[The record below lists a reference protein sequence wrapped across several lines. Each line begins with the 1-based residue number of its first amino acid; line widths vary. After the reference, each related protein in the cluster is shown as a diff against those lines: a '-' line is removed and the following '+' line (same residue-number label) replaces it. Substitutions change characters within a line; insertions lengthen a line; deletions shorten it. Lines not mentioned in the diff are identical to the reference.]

1 MKKSQNI
8 RVNNQSNNI
17 LHTNIID
24 NIINNRNMTYKS
36 NKEIITNY
44 TKKDN
49 SNLYYNQNIYSRPL
63 SNKKVLI
70 SIKAK
75 KLYINDN
82 SPFFKDKNIS
92 ASNIIKIDDSFLK
105 GNNKIDN
112 ENYENQSHL
121 KMPNNNIIKPKKS
134 ESKYQNN
141 NYIDTN
147 NIPKK
152 RHYTRIYSTLP
163 NNGNIGENL
172 SGLVNLKN
180 ISKLSLHLK
189 EFINK
194 NPINFN
200 EYQILSNNNKVIRY
214 KKNLL
219 DFKFDNRVN
228 SYNLEINTDY
238 LQE

>member
-1 MKKSQNI
+1 
-8 RVNNQSNNI
+8 
-17 LHTNIID
+17 
-24 NIINNRNMTYKS
+24 MTYKS

-152 RHYTRIYSTLP
+152 DIILEYTQLFQIMAILEKIY
-163 NNGNIGENL
+163 
-172 SGLVNLKN
+172 
-180 ISKLSLHLK
+180 
-189 EFINK
+189 
-194 NPINFN
+194 
-200 EYQILSNNNKVIRY
+200 
-214 KKNLL
+214 L
-219 DFKFDNRVN
+219 D
-228 SYNLEINTDY
+228 
-238 LQE
+238 